1 MTAFPQAQVSVWKK
15 MGHHPQR
22 ERPSELA
29 QFIQA
34 ACGRGLPS
42 GARGAATGSEPQG
55 GRVPAAAL
63 TPQPLT
69 AGGAGEL
76 PAVA

>member
-1 MTAFPQAQVSVWKK
+1 MTAFPQAQLSVWKK

-34 ACGRGLPS
+34 ACTRAIPS
-42 GARGAATGSEPQG
+42 APGAATGSQPRHR
-55 GRVPAAAL
+55 RVFAARFTPPPLAAGASESAAA
-63 TPQPLT
+63 
-69 AGGAGEL
+69 A
-76 PAVA
+76 